1 MTQASYSVTIGRSAR
16 DVFSF
21 LADGQNCPKW
31 RPGVVDIRLL
41 SGDGIGA
48 RYAQRVRGPMGRP
61 VAADYTVTV
70 YDPDRMLEFQTTTG
84 PVRPHGRYELLDMV
98 GGTRVTFALDA
109 KLSGLNRLVMGR
121 MVQRTMESE
130 VRNLDNLKRILEV

>member
-1 MTQASYSVTIGRSAR
+1 
-16 DVFSF
+16 
-21 LADGQNCPKW
+21 
-31 RPGVVDIRLL
+31 
-41 SGDGIGA
+41 
-48 RYAQRVRGPMGRP
+48 MGRP